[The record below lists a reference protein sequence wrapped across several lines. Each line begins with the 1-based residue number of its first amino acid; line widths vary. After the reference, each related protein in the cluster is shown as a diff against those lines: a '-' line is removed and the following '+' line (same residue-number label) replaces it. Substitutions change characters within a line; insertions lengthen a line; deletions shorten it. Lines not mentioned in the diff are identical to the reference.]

1 MRLLIIGIDD
11 SEDIVKRSS
20 KLLADVFVEP
30 QQGEQVT
37 LMKWQEADGIELTA
51 DLLAVWEGK

>member
-51 DLLAVWEGK
+51 DLVAVWEGK